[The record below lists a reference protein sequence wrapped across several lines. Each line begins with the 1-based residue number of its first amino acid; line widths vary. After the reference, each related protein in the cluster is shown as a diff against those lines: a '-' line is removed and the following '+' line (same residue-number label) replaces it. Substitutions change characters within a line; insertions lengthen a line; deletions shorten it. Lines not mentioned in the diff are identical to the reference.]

1 MILADDWKPADS
13 LVLEPN
19 AEIAVREKIN
29 CIALM
34 AGPGAGKTEML
45 AQRADFLLKTGS
57 CRYPRRILAISFK
70 VDASS
75 NLRERVQRRCGK
87 ELANRFD
94 SHTFHAFAKRIIDRF
109 RLILTGKDAL
119 DADFK
124 VGEGRVTHQKL
135 HYDDLIPLAI
145 KIVKNSNLALNA
157 IRQTY
162 SDVFLDEFQ
171 DCTDKQYELIKLIF
185 LDTKIRLTAVG
196 DTKQRI
202 MAFAGALEGIFQTYA
217 DDFVATPLNLYRNFR
232 SKPRLLRMQN
242 EIIRVID
249 PKAVMPDNQLE
260 GDEGEIYL
268 WKYKSSQHEAVNIAD
283 QIAKWIEHD
292 KIPHS
297 EIAILIRSQVE
308 VYAEHLFSELN
319 KRSIPFRNE
328 AKIQD
333 ISVDPIAR
341 LIIDYLSC
349 LYGEREP
356 EAWINLMNLIASVNQ
371 DDESAL
377 RQDFQSFIGKERNK
391 VVVLD
396 LLGEPYK
403 DWWKSVEAFLKKTGT
418 SVLTALAPDSDSLTK
433 IEETIDQ
440 TKAYINELLTSEP
453 DLRVV
458 LKKFSDDQAVR
469 ILTIHKSKGLEFHTV
484 VIMAVENET
493 FWGDENENRCIFFVA
508 ASRSK
513 QRLILTTCEYRVKPT
528 AAKKWSEHRTPYEEF
543 INYTLPY
550 IARGSKLFGISEG
563 VN

>member
-1 MILADDWKPADS
+1 MIFAEDWKPADN

-19 AEIAVREKIN
+19 AEIAVREQVN
-29 CIALM
+29 CLALT

-109 RLILTGKDAL
+109 RLVLTGNDAL
-119 DADFK
+119 EADFT
-124 VGEGRVTHQKL
+124 VGKERVTHKSV

-145 KIVKNSNLALNA
+145 EILASSPLALNA

-185 LDTKIRLTAVG
+185 LDTKIRLTSVG
-196 DTKQRI
+196 DTKQKI

-217 DDFVATPLNLYRNFR
+217 DDFEATPLNLYRNFR

-242 EIIRVID
+242 EIVRVMD
-249 PKAVMPDNQLE
+249 HKAVMPDDQVE
-260 GDEGEIYL
+260 GDEGEINI
-268 WKYKSSQHEAVNIAD
+268 WKYGTSQQEAANIAD
-283 QIAKWIEHD
+283 QITKWIDYD

-297 EIAILIRSQVE
+297 EIAILIRSQVDL
-308 VYAEHLFSELN
+308 YAENLFAELN

-333 ISVDPIAR
+333 ISVEPLAR

-349 LYGEREP
+349 LYGDREP
-356 EAWINLMNLIASVNQ
+356 VAWINLMNLITSLNQ
-371 DDESAL
+371 DDESVL
-377 RQDFQSFIGKERNK
+377 RQDFQRFIGKERTE
-391 VVVLD
+391 VALLE

-403 DWWKSVEAFLKKTGT
+403 DWWTFVEDFLKKVGT
-418 SVLTALAPDSDSLTK
+418 AALTALAPDSDSLSK
-433 IEETIDQ
+433 IPEIIEQ
-440 TKAYINELLTSEP
+440 TKAYINEQLIIEP
-453 DLRVV
+453 DLRIV
-458 LKKFSDDQAVR
+458 LENFSSDQAVR

-484 VIMAVENET
+484 IVIGVENEC
-493 FWGDENENRCIFFVA
+493 FWGNELDTRCTFFVA
-508 ASRSK
+508 ISRAK
-513 QRLILTTCEYRVKPT
+513 ERVILTACEYRDKP
-528 AAKKWSEHRTPYEEF
+528 AKATNWRENRTPHDEF
-543 INYTLPY
+543 INYALPHT
-550 IARGSKLFGISEG
+550 S
-563 VN
+563 

>member
-1 MILADDWKPADS
+1 MILAEDWKPADN

-19 AEIAVREKIN
+19 AEIAVREQVN
-29 CIALM
+29 CLALT

-45 AQRADFLLKTGS
+45 AQRADFLLKTGA

-109 RLILTGKDAL
+109 RLVLTGKDAL
-119 DADFK
+119 DADFT
-124 VGEGRVTHQKL
+124 VGKGRVTLKKVD
-135 HYDDLIPLAI
+135 YDDLIPLAI
-145 KIVKNSNLALNA
+145 QILEKSSLALNA

-171 DCTDKQYELIKLIF
+171 DCTVKQYELIKLIF

-196 DTKQRI
+196 DTKQKI

-217 DDFVATPLNLYRNFR
+217 DDFEATPLNLYRNFR

-242 EIIRVID
+242 EIIRVMD
-249 PKAVMPDNQLE
+249 PMAVMLDDQLE
-260 GDEGEIYL
+260 GDEGDICL
-268 WKYKSSQHEAVNIAD
+268 WRYNTSQQEAINIAD
-283 QIAKWIEHD
+283 QTAKWIEQD

-297 EIAILIRSQVE
+297 EIAILLRYQVE
-308 VYAEHLFSELN
+308 LYAEFLFAELN
-319 KRSIPFRNE
+319 KRNIPFRNE

-333 ISVDPIAR
+333 ISVEPLAR

-349 LYGEREP
+349 LFGDREP
-356 EAWINLMNLIASVNQ
+356 AAWSRLMSLISSLNQ

-377 RQDFQSFIGKERNK
+377 RQDLQRFIGKERDK
-391 VVVLD
+391 VAVLD

-403 DWWKSVEAFLKKTGT
+403 DWWTFVEEFIKKIGT
-418 SVLTALAPDSDSLTK
+418 AVLPALTPESDSLTR
-433 IEETIDQ
+433 IPEILEQ
-440 TKAYINELLTSEP
+440 TKTHINEQLITEP
-453 DLRVV
+453 DLRAV
-458 LKKFSDDQAVR
+458 LKNFSSDQAVR

-484 VIMAVENET
+484 VVMGVENEC
-493 FWGDENENRCIFFVA
+493 FWGDKLDSRCTFFVA
-508 ASRSK
+508 ISRAK
-513 QRLILTTCEYRVKPT
+513 ERLILTTCEYRDKP
-528 AAKKWSEHRTPYEEF
+528 ASAGNWRVDRTPHDEF
-543 INYTLPY
+543 INYALPQ
-550 IARGSKLFGISEG
+550 IS
-563 VN
+563 

>member
-1 MILADDWKPADS
+1 MIFAEDWKPADN

-19 AEIAVREKIN
+19 AEIAVREQVN
-29 CIALM
+29 CLALT

-109 RLILTGKDAL
+109 RLVLTGNDAL
-119 DADFK
+119 EADFT
-124 VGEGRVTHQKL
+124 VGKERVTHKSV

-145 KIVKNSNLALNA
+145 EILASSPLALNA

-185 LDTKIRLTAVG
+185 LDTKIRLTSVG
-196 DTKQRI
+196 DTKQKI

-217 DDFVATPLNLYRNFR
+217 DDFEATPLNLYRNFR

-242 EIIRVID
+242 EIVRVMD
-249 PKAVMPDNQLE
+249 HKAVMPDDQVE
-260 GDEGEIYL
+260 GDEGEINI
-268 WKYKSSQHEAVNIAD
+268 WKYGTSQQEAANIAD
-283 QIAKWIEHD
+283 QITKWIDYD

-297 EIAILIRSQVE
+297 EIAILIRSQVDL
-308 VYAEHLFSELN
+308 YAENLFAELN

-333 ISVDPIAR
+333 ISVEPLAR

-349 LYGEREP
+349 LYGDREP
-356 EAWINLMNLIASVNQ
+356 VAWINLMNLITSLNQ
-371 DDESAL
+371 DDESVL
-377 RQDFQSFIGKERNK
+377 RQDFQRFIGKERTE
-391 VVVLD
+391 VALLE

-403 DWWKSVEAFLKKTGT
+403 DWWTFVEDFLKKVGT
-418 SVLTALAPDSDSLTK
+418 AALTALAPDSDSLSK
-433 IEETIDQ
+433 IPEIIEQ
-440 TKAYINELLTSEP
+440 TKAYINEQLIIEP
-453 DLRVV
+453 DLRIV
-458 LKKFSDDQAVR
+458 LENFSSDQAVR

-484 VIMAVENET
+484 IVIGVENEC
-493 FWGDENENRCIFFVA
+493 FWGNELDTRCTFFVA
-508 ASRSK
+508 ISRAK
-513 QRLILTTCEYRVKPT
+513 ERLILTACEYRDKP
-528 AAKKWSEHRTPYEEF
+528 AKATNWRENRTPHDEF
-543 INYTLPY
+543 INYALPHT
-550 IARGSKLFGISEG
+550 S
-563 VN
+563 